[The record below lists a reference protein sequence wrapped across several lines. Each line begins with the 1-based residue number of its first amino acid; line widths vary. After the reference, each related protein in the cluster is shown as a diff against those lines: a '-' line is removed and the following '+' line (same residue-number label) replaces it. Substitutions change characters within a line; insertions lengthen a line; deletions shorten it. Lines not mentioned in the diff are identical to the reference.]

1 MRLQRALDQ
10 LAGTAFYMYQG
21 LNHDD
26 DDIDDG
32 DENHDDYGGDDNGT
46 IVRYMRQWIAE
57 ALA

>member
-1 MRLQRALDQ
+1 
-10 LAGTAFYMYQG
+10 MYQG

-26 DDIDDG
+26 DDGDG
-32 DENHDDYGGDDNGT
+32 DVNHDDYGSDDNGT